1 MPLFD
6 YAARDRS
13 GGLIKGQVE
22 ALNQGAAAQTLIKR
36 NIIPVKIIA
45 TKGQVRSSSGA
56 NSGNGA
62 ESGDLSINWQDLL
75 APSVGLEDL
84 VIFSRQMY
92 SLMKSGIP
100 ILRAVKG
107 LSDSTS
113 SRRMK
118 ATLEDVSIQLE
129 RGRTFS
135 SALNQHPKIFNQ
147 LYVSIIH
154 VGENTGK
161 LDDACLQLAKYLE
174 REQETR
180 KQIKSATRYP
190 MFVMIAIVMALV
202 VMNIFV
208 IPTFAGMFEKF
219 GAELP
224 LMTRALLA
232 MSSFFTNQWHWLLV
246 GVFGALYG
254 ISRYLGTE
262 RGRWQWDR
270 YKLNLPAVGTIFE
283 RSLLARFSRSFSMM
297 LRAGVP
303 LTHALN
309 LTADAVDNAFMS
321 SRIIAMRQNIEKGES
336 LSRVAT
342 GSGLFTPL
350 VMQMIGVGEETGRVD
365 ELLTD
370 VADYYEREVD
380 YDLKNLTAKIE
391 PILISIVSVMVLVL
405 ALGIFTPMWDMMS
418 AAKGR

>member
-1 MPLFD
+1 VIPLKIL
-6 YAARDRS
+6 AA
-13 GGLIKGQVE
+13 KGK
-22 ALNQGAAAQTLIKR
+22 AAT
-36 NIIPVKIIA
+36 
-45 TKGQVRSSSGA
+45 SA
-56 NSGNGA
+56 NSANGGA
-62 ESGDLSINWQDLL
+62 VSAGLSIDVQDLFIP
-75 APSVGLEDL
+75 AVGLEDL

-107 LSDSTS
+107 LSDTTS

-118 ATLEDVSIQLE
+118 VTLEDVSVQLE

-161 LDDACLQLAKYLE
+161 LDDACLQLAEYLE

-224 LMTRALLA
+224 LMTRILLS
-232 MSSFFTNQWHWLLV
+232 MSEFFIEKWPLLIV
-246 GVFGALYG
+246 GVAGAIFG
-254 ISRYLGTE
+254 ISRYLKSEKGE
-262 RGRWQWDR
+262 MQWDR
-270 YKLNLPAVGTIFE
+270 YKLKLPAVGTIFE

-321 SRIIAMRQNIEKGES
+321 SRIIGMRQNIEKGES
-336 LSRVAT
+336 LSRVAA

-370 VADYYEREVD
+370 VAVYYEREVD
-380 YDLKNLTAKIE
+380 YDLKSLTSKIE

-405 ALGIFTPMWDMMS
+405 ALGIFTPMWDMMNAS
-418 AAKGR
+418 KGG

>member
-6 YAARDRS
+6 YSARDRS
-13 GGLIKGQVE
+13 GGLVKGQIE
-22 ALNQGAAAQTLIKR
+22 APNQGAAAQALVKR
-36 NIIPVKIIA
+36 NVIPLKILAAKGKAA
-45 TKGQVRSSSGA
+45 TSA
-56 NSGNGA
+56 NSANGGA
-62 ESGDLSINWQDLL
+62 VSAGLSIDVQDLFIP
-75 APSVGLEDL
+75 AVGLEDL

-107 LSDSTS
+107 LSDTTS

-118 ATLEDVSIQLE
+118 VTLEDVSVQLE

-161 LDDACLQLAKYLE
+161 LDDACLQLAEYLE

-224 LMTRALLA
+224 LMTRILLS
-232 MSSFFTNQWHWLLV
+232 MSEFFIEKWPLLIV
-246 GVFGALYG
+246 GVAGAIFG
-254 ISRYLGTE
+254 ISRYLKSEKGE
-262 RGRWQWDR
+262 MQWDR
-270 YKLNLPAVGTIFE
+270 YKLKLPAVGTIFE

-321 SRIIAMRQNIEKGES
+321 SRIIGMRQNIEKGES
-336 LSRVAT
+336 LSRVAA

-370 VADYYEREVD
+370 VAVYYEREVD
-380 YDLKNLTAKIE
+380 YDLKSLTSKIE

-405 ALGIFTPMWDMMS
+405 ALGIFTPMWDMMNAS
-418 AAKGR
+418 KGG

>member
-1 MPLFD
+1 MATFD
-6 YAARDRS
+6 FSARNAS
-13 GGLIKGQVE
+13 GGMITGQVD
-22 ALNQGAAAQTLIKR
+22 APDRNAAAQVLIKR
-36 NIIPVKIIA
+36 NVVPVAITQSKGKVTAKKSEEKA
-45 TKGQVRSSSGA
+45 TSFELA
-56 NSGNGA
+56 
-62 ESGDLSINWQDLL
+62 DLL
-75 APSVGLEDL
+75 APAVKLEDL

-92 SLMKSGIP
+92 SLMKAGIP

-107 LSDSTS
+107 LGDTTS
-113 SRRMK
+113 SRKMRH
-118 ATLEDVSIQLE
+118 ALLDVAGQLE

-147 LYVSIIH
+147 LYVSIVH

-161 LDDACLQLAKYLE
+161 LDEACMQLAEYLE

-190 MFVMIAIVMALV
+190 TFVVIAIVLALI

-224 LMTRALLA
+224 AMTKFLLA
-232 MSSFFTNQWHWLLV
+232 MSDFFINKWHLLL
-246 GVFGALYG
+246 GG
-254 ISRYLGTE
+254 IGGGLFFLKRYLNTDK
-262 RGRWQWDR
+262 GRYQWDR
-270 YKLNLPAVGTIFE
+270 YKLQMPAVGSIFE
-283 RSLLARFSRSFSMM
+283 RSLLARFSRSFAMM

-309 LTADAVDNAFMS
+309 LTADAVDNSFMS
-321 SRIIAMRQNIEKGES
+321 SRIVGMRQNIEKGES
-336 LSRVAT
+336 LSRVAA

-370 VADYYEREVD
+370 VAIYYEREVD
-380 YDLKNLTAKIE
+380 YDLKSLTSKIE
-391 PILISIVSVMVLVL
+391 PILIGIVSIMVLVL

-418 AAKGR
+418 ATKGG